1 MDVNINF
8 ITLLINRT
16 HFLHA
21 SFDPCLA
28 EKQPNPEAKNYKT
41 KKKGRNSNIYYN
53 LMTTDKNFVVG
64 NKMN

>member
-1 MDVNINF
+1 MGNYRFRLSDMI
-8 ITLLINRT
+8 
-16 HFLHA
+16 
-21 SFDPCLA
+21 
-28 EKQPNPEAKNYKT
+28 PNAWFYKLQD